1 MAAIFNTSFVD
12 LLLAPGLSGFTQF
25 EAPDL
30 TAQHPEA
37 THWLANYFLNSLLGT
52 RYKDKYRQWALNQ
65 LFRAEIAFR
74 DYHEARTVTLEL
86 LEKGCPGQPAVRTY
100 FRAVGRWESCLLN
113 IQIFIDLANRM
124 KKEIGDSPVFIE
136 NDGSR
141 DQRAYAMAN
150 TIKHWGSDVAV
161 ERHEEHHT
169 IPLWLL
175 NEGLTTRSHQLSYAE
190 LASLVAEIAT
200 VADVLQ
206 NPNLFAGE
214 Q

>member
-1 MAAIFNTSFVD
+1 MAATFNTTFVD
-12 LLLAPGLSGFTQF
+12 LLLAPGLSSFTRF

-30 TAQHPEA
+30 TSQHPEA
-37 THWLANYFLNSLLGT
+37 AHWLANHFLNSLLGT

-74 DYHEARTVTLEL
+74 DYHEARTITFEL
-86 LEKGCPGQPAVRTY
+86 LEKGRPGQPAVRTY
-100 FRAVGRWESCLLN
+100 FRAVARWESCLLN

-124 KKEIGDSPVFIE
+124 KREIGDSPVFIE

-141 DQRAYAMAN
+141 DQRAYVMAN
-150 TIKHWGSDVAV
+150 TVKHWGSDVAV
-161 ERHEEHHT
+161 ERHEEHQT

-175 NEGLTTRSHQLSYAE
+175 NEGLTTRSHQLSFPE
-190 LASLVAEIAT
+190 LATLVAEIAT
-200 VADVLQ
+200 VADGLQ
-206 NPNLFAGE
+206 DPRSFAGE